1 MTDGFLNE
9 FWGHLDD
16 DVSRDQHAINNALY
30 WLLAHYREMLPEP
43 DERFLWNVRRLGV
56 EGGIGNVVW
65 HLASASWL
73 FKEMCGG
80 EWCGG

>member
-16 DVSRDQHAINNALY
+16 DVSRDQFAIIL
-30 WLLAHYREMLPEP
+30 
-43 DERFLWNVRRLGV
+43 
-56 EGGIGNVVW
+56 VVGAFW
-65 HLASASWL
+65 
-73 FKEMCGG
+73 G